1 MGRRRKRFG
10 FSFSWKRAL
19 GLSAMKGKA
28 SRRIGVPLTRQ
39 GRERKAGGC
48 MLGLLGLGGRK
59 RGRKG
64 KRRKKRGARHI
75 RL

>member
-1 MGRRRKRFG
+1 MGRRRRKKFG

-28 SRRIGVPLTRQ
+28 SRKIGIPLTRQ
-39 GRERKAGGC
+39 GRERKVGGC
-48 MLGLLGLGGRK
+48 LLGLFGLGRRK
-59 RGRKG
+59 R
-64 KRRKKRGARHI
+64 KRRKKSGARHI

>member
-1 MGRRRKRFG
+1 MGRRKKFG

-19 GLSAMKGKA
+19 GLSAMKGKM

-48 MLGLLGLGGRK
+48 LLGLFGLG
-59 RGRKG
+59 
-64 KRRKKRGARHI
+64 RRKKRRRKRRKSRHI

>member
-1 MGRRRKRFG
+1 MGRRRKRHG

-28 SRRIGVPLTRQ
+28 SRKIGIPLTRQ
-39 GRERKAGGC
+39 GRERKVGGC
-48 MLGLLGLGGRK
+48 MLGLLGLGGR
-59 RGRKG
+59 GRK
-64 KRRKKRGARHI
+64 RKKRKRKKARHM

>member
-1 MGRRRKRFG
+1 MGRRKKFG

-19 GLSAMKGKA
+19 GLSAMKGKM

-48 MLGLLGLGGRK
+48 LLGLFGLGGRK
-59 RGRKG
+59 R
-64 KRRKKRGARHI
+64 KRRKRSKRRHI